1 MQKKSIESYVHLGK
15 YIISCQQESGVIAWE
30 PNSKIDPWD
39 HIESAM
45 GLDILGYQK
54 ESRKAYEWLMN
65 SQEKDG
71 SWCSEYLGKEIINPR
86 KETNFAA
93 YIATG
98 AWHHYLNFKDEEFLK
113 FMWPTIVKAMEFVIS
128 GQTEEGDILWA
139 KDENDEW
146 MNDSLITGCSSVYKS
161 MRCFQEISNNLGFS
175 KDIYEKEISLLY
187 EAIKSKPQRFDR
199 FWKSKD
205 RYSMDWYYPVLCGI
219 ISGED
224 AKERINSRWDEFVI
238 KDLGCK
244 CVSEEPWVTAAE
256 SCELILTLVKMSEI
270 EKAEKIFTNVLN
282 LADPESQLF
291 WTGYVF
297 TDKKYWPI
305 EKPSWTAAAV
315 ILAANALYNFSE
327 SSNLFNE

>member
-1 MQKKSIESYVHLGK
+1 
-15 YIISCQQESGVIAWE
+15 
-30 PNSKIDPWD
+30 
-39 HIESAM
+39 
-45 GLDILGYQK
+45 
-54 ESRKAYEWLMN
+54 
-65 SQEKDG
+65 
-71 SWCSEYLGKEIINPR
+71 
-86 KETNFAA
+86 
-93 YIATG
+93 
-98 AWHHYLNFKDEEFLK
+98 
-113 FMWPTIVKAMEFVIS
+113 
-128 GQTEEGDILWA
+128 
-139 KDENDEW
+139 
-146 MNDSLITGCSSVYKS
+146 
-161 MRCFQEISNNLGFS
+161 
-175 KDIYEKEISLLY
+175 
-187 EAIKSKPQRFDR
+187 
-199 FWKSKD
+199 
-205 RYSMDWYYPVLCGI
+205 MDWYYPVLCGI

-282 LADPESQLF
+282 LADPKSQLF